1 MAINRSISLQDAAT
15 ANRSAQGSP
24 AIGAE
29 SEGSAPNTIR
39 APRGLSNLEED
50 VSPRRLF
57 SLSLHLVGA
66 FAVGVAVCA
75 GAMYFFLGVNL
86 RPQLSTA
93 SLPLPVAVV
102 PGATPQ
108 PPPVVAA
115 PVVPTTPVSA
125 VAAPDQ
131 SELSPSEVVEVQTL
145 PLPSATEA
153 KLPLPPSNATAPLPS
168 PVAVVPAATP
178 QPSPVVA
185 APVVPT
191 APVSAVATPGQSE
204 LSPSE
209 TVEVQ
214 TRLEALGMKPG
225 RLDGIL
231 GSRTIGAIKRYEE
244 ANGLPQTGN
253 IDREILGRLR
263 QEKPISQ
270 AESASRKTAAPS
282 AAAGPDQV
290 YNDAFKKLQDGDY
303 ADAERGFKA
312 FLQSNPR
319 HVLAGNAQYW
329 LGETY
334 YARRDYQNA
343 MTAFADGYEVYKASP
358 KGPDNLLKL
367 GVTLAALGRKPDAC
381 KAFAKFNR
389 DYPRAIDLQKRRVEQ
404 ERQKNGCG

>member
-1 MAINRSISLQDAAT
+1 MAEAEARAAAQSVTAAT
-15 ANRSAQGSP
+15 PPSA
-24 AIGAE
+24 
-29 SEGSAPNTIR
+29 
-39 APRGLSNLEED
+39 
-50 VSPRRLF
+50 
-57 SLSLHLVGA
+57 
-66 FAVGVAVCA
+66 
-75 GAMYFFLGVNL
+75 
-86 RPQLSTA
+86 RPPTP
-93 SLPLPVAVV
+93 SLPP
-102 PGATPQ
+102 
-108 PPPVVAA
+108 
-115 PVVPTTPVSA
+115 
-125 VAAPDQ
+125 
-131 SELSPSEVVEVQTL
+131 
-145 PLPSATEA
+145 PSATEA
-153 KLPLPPSNATAPLPS
+153 KLLLPPPNATAPLPS

-209 TVEVQ
+209 IVEVQ

-270 AESASRKTAAPS
+270 AESASRKAAAPS
-282 AAAGPDQV
+282 AAAGADQM

-334 YARRDYQNA
+334 YARRDYKNA

-367 GVTLAALGRKPDAC
+367 GVTLAVLGRKPDAC
-381 KAFAKFNR
+381 AVFAKFNQ